1 MLPAKLFP
9 QLGEQSLCSRKQ
21 SLPFLM
27 IRQAAE
33 YGQPCATA
41 VHPSWHFGF
50 RKHHGKL
57 SILDSTLMRVFFMLK
72 HCAAARRAATNLW
85 IQQEIHGFH
94 VPVSRL
100 AHLTGRLASA
110 VLAAGRVQKEPS

>member
-1 MLPAKLFP
+1 MLKK
-9 QLGEQSLCSRKQ
+9 SL
-21 SLPFLM
+21 SLLM

-50 RKHHGKL
+50 RKHHRKL
-57 SILDSTLMRVFFMLK
+57 SILDSTLVRGFFMLE
-72 HCAAARRAATNLW
+72 HSAAARRAATNLW
-85 IQQEIHGFH
+85 IQTEVHSFH

-100 AHLTGRLASA
+100 AHLIGRLASA
-110 VLAAGRVQKEPS
+110 VLAAGRVQEEPS